1 MQYEL
6 SEQEARH
13 IEKYRA
19 LNLASQGAVDL
30 FMDRVS
36 GIQSQ
41 MDHAEAKRTSTA
53 KEAN

>member
-19 LNLASQGAVDL
+19 LDLASQGAVDL
-30 FMDRVS
+30 FMDRVA
-36 GIQSQ
+36 GIQARV
-41 MDHAEAKRTSTA
+41 DYTEANRTSPT
-53 KEAN
+53 KKAN